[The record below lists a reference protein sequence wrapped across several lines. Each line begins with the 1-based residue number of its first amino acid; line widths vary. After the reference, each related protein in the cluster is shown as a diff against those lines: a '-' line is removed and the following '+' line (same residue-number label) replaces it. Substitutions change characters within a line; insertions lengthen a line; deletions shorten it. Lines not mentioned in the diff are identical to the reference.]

1 MLGRVETQ
9 TDIAGQLTVLVRE
22 HRDLDTEIARCAA
35 NAEDELVIK
44 RMKRRKLWLKDCITR
59 LQSQLI
65 PDEPA

>member
-1 MLGRVETQ
+1 M
-9 TDIAGQLTVLVRE
+9 TVLVRE